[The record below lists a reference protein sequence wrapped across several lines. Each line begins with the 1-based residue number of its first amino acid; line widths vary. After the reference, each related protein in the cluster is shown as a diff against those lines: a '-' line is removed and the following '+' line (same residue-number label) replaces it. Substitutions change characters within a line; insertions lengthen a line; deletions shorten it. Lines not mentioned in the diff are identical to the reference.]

1 MKLNE
6 FSPAADLLECLLES
20 HRVNF
25 PEDNLIYDD
34 DNDRYV
40 SVGSVR
46 EVIEQLRDAEV

>member
-46 EVIEQLRDAEV
+46 EVIEQLRDIGV